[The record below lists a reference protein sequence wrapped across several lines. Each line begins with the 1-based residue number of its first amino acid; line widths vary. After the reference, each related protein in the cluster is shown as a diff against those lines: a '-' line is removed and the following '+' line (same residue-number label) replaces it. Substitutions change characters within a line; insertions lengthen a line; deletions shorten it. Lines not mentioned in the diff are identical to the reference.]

1 VVVPRLRLAAALATA
16 ACRPDTTR
24 PAITPFPEAAGVEI
38 RLRPIEATRRLAEA
52 LQADSLPPSRVRM
65 RDGYVETPWLDSA
78 TGRPTTRR
86 PIGTSVVRLRAW
98 ADPGR
103 PGNTVLTV
111 ETLYRPL
118 ADPSLPERELERQV
132 PRTHPVAIKVEQ
144 VLAALLKRHG
154 GPPPPAAEQP
164 APAQA
169 PEEAAQPPADE
180 APPEEVETE

>member
-1 VVVPRLRLAAALATA
+1 MLLA

-24 PAITPFPEAAGVEI
+24 PAITPLPEAAGVEI
-38 RLRPIEATRRLAEA
+38 RLRPLEATRRLAEA
-52 LQADSLPPSRVRM
+52 LQADSITPSRVQT
-65 RDGYVETPWLDSA
+65 RDGYIETPWLDSA
-78 TGRPTTRR
+78 TNRPTARR
-86 PIGTSVVRLRAW
+86 PLGTGVVKLRAW

-132 PRTHPVAIKVEQ
+132 PRDHPTALKVEQ

-154 GPPPPAAEQP
+154 GPPPPSAAE
-164 APAQA
+164 APAREKVERPAA
-169 PEEAAQPPADE
+169 PEDE
-180 APPEEVETE
+180 PEPED